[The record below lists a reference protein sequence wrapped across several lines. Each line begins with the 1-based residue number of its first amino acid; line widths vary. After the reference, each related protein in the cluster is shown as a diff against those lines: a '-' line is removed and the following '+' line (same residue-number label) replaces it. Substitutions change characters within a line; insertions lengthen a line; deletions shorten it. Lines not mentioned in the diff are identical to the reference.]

1 MIRELRDQLD
11 DAIVSL
17 REFKDSLDRLDDQQR
32 DAIFALAWSEHPD
45 FEILITELGTWSERM
60 ESLRTAEHKH

>member
-1 MIRELRDQLD
+1 MIDLLREKLD

-17 REFKDSLDRLDDQQR
+17 REFKDTLDGLDDQQR

-45 FEILITELGTWSERM
+45 FEVLIAELGTWSERI
-60 ESLRTAEHKH
+60 EAVTTEHKT